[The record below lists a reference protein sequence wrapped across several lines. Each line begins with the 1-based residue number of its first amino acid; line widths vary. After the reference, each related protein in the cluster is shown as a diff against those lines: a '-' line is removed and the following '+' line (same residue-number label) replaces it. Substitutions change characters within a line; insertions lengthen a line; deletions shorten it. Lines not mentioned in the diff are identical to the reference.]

1 MSVILATGGYDNTVR
16 LWDASVGVCHKS
28 FAHPEKQ
35 VNALAISSD
44 KAQIVA
50 GGNPLVRVYDVNA
63 RGGEAVRTLEGH
75 TGNVTAVGFD
85 RNGGFI
91 FSGSED
97 GTLRVFDPRAAG
109 GKSVLDFDARGG
121 VNAVV
126 LHPNQG
132 ELISGSHAGAIRTW
146 DLAANKCS
154 HELLPEGDTPVASVA
169 VAADAS
175 LVAAANFNGS
185 CFFWAPGDEEYVP
198 VRKLRAHKAYVTS
211 CRFSPDVRYFA
222 TTSSDRS
229 LKLWNTHD
237 FSLAATLAGHS
248 KWVWDCAFSADSSF
262 VVTASSDLTARLW
275 DIAAGEIV
283 RTYAGHSKSVTAVAL
298 NDGAGG
304 A

>member
-1 MSVILATGGYDNTVR
+1 
-16 LWDASVGVCHKS
+16 
-28 FAHPEKQ
+28 
-35 VNALAISSD
+35 
-44 KAQIVA
+44 
-50 GGNPLVRVYDVNA
+50 VYDVNA